1 MVKEVS
7 EEETVRASWE
17 GSSHLGLLQ
26 QLRVNTGSPDPVP
39 TKALPKTKV
48 LKSREDV
55 SSPNPYWEL
64 VLGEGP
70 ES

>member
-39 TKALPKTKV
+39 TISFTKNEGFKKQRGCLIPK
-48 LKSREDV
+48 SI
-55 SSPNPYWEL
+55 
-64 VLGEGP
+64 LGAGFGRRA
-70 ES
+70 